1 MKKRIITAG
10 GFIGILFSIWD
21 SMVDNADTAS
31 LEDHLSVGFVF
42 SSVFSLKTL
51 IYLSIGMFS
60 GWIINFMINKISELH
75 REWNDF

>member
-1 MKKRIITAG
+1 
-10 GFIGILFSIWD
+10 
-21 SMVDNADTAS
+21 MVDNADTAS

>member
-21 SMVDNADTAS
+21 SMMDNADIAS
-31 LEDHLSVGFVF
+31 LEDHLSVGLVF
-42 SSVFSLKTL
+42 SSIFSLKTL
-51 IYLSIGMFS
+51 VYLTIGMVS
-60 GWIINFMINKISELH
+60 GWMINFMINKISELH

>member
-1 MKKRIITAG
+1 MKKRIINAG

>member
-21 SMVDNADTAS
+21 SMMDNADTAS
-31 LEDHLSVGFVF
+31 LEDHLSVGLVF
-42 SSVFSLKTL
+42 SSIFSLKTL
-51 IYLSIGMFS
+51 VYLTIGMVS
-60 GWIINFMINKISELH
+60 GWMINFMINKISELH

>member
-1 MKKRIITAG
+1 MKKRIVTAG
-10 GFIGILFSIWD
+10 GFTGILFSIWD
-21 SMVDNADTAS
+21 SMVDNANTAL
-31 LEDHLSVGFVF
+31 LEDHLSPGFVF

-51 IYLSIGMFS
+51 IYLSIGLAS